1 VSGQVIPFRR
11 PGGQPEERGEFE
23 ELWCARDRGEALV
36 IKGLLEAHGIFTLL
50 KTRVAQS
57 VHPFT
62 VGEQGEVRILVLRG
76 AVAEARRL
84 LARFAPGPP
93 P

>member
-1 VSGQVIPFRR
+1 VSGRVIPFRR
-11 PGGQPEERGEFE
+11 PGASSADHGEFE
-23 ELWCARDRGEALV
+23 EIRCARDHGEALV
-36 IKGLLEAHGIFTLL
+36 IRGLLEAHGIFTLL

-84 LARFAPGPP
+84 LDHVEPAPS
-93 P
+93 